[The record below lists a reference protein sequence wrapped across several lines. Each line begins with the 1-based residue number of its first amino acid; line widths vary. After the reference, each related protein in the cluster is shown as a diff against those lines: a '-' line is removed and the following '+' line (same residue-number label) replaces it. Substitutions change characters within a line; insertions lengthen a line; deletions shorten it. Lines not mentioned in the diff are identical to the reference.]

1 MDAMVEERRVRKLA
15 RGGRGKSPGGGSSP
29 RRLAR
34 AACLAWAVLLAAL
47 TVRLGAGALGPLL
60 ETWDLGDIEQ
70 AGQLTVYNAKA
81 LGGEYG
87 HPVELG
93 DCDGDG
99 HIDVIMAPMRAD
111 AGPIGEPAAERP
123 EAGEVYVYPGDGRL
137 EGVLDR
143 ASFGDSPPGL
153 TIWGARPG
161 DLLGTEVFT
170 FDVNGDEIEDLIMG
184 AQNYDGPDEDCSRV
198 NAGGVFVVFGRPGLL
213 DESSTLDLALAG
225 GETPPEG
232 VLTVVGAA
240 ANDRLGIWVE
250 AGDIDGDGLGDL
262 LLGADQAPSDSPLDT
277 RFQSGMVVV
286 IYGRSEFPPV
296 IDLATDAGTLPGVSR
311 ILGRDQS
318 DHFGSTLHSRDLN
331 GDGRDELIA
340 AAALNRLS
348 AGQPG
353 PACSGG
359 AAPIARAVAGGDGP
373 ANNRAGAGE
382 VFVFFGPAGGG
393 RLPPLIDLAA
403 PLPAG
408 VAGRVAVI
416 HGAASGDFCGEEI
429 TTGDFNGDG
438 FYDLVLG
445 ALTADSPLAVRDA
458 GMAHVIYW
466 HPGMEGVEIDL
477 SPSAPG
483 GIPAG
488 VDVSSMF
495 GVRQID
501 IFGDTLSAADFNNDG
516 LDDLAVAVP
525 HSAVSFK
532 SMAGLV
538 TIVLGREEP
547 WPPSWAPQGTLPAG
561 LTVAFIV
568 GADEGDLMSY
578 SMEARDYDGDGYGDL
593 FPNAMRGSGA
603 GNASVWAGEAYLVSG
618 YHLFGMELRITL
630 VTPPEGLFDRPTAVM
645 LTGSG
650 FTTDEDTRLFVGG
663 VEITERRVLDGG
675 RIEAT
680 IPPSAAL
687 GAADVRVETQHGS
700 FVLGDGFFFL
710 DPLAFIRSDS
720 NLDLALN
727 LTDALVTLNAL
738 FLGDGVLPCPDA
750 ADANDDGL
758 LDVSDPVY
766 GLNHLFLGGR
776 LPPAPFPSL
785 GRDPSADDLG
795 CR

>member
-1 MDAMVEERRVRKLA
+1 
-15 RGGRGKSPGGGSSP
+15 
-29 RRLAR
+29 
-34 AACLAWAVLLAAL
+34 
-47 TVRLGAGALGPLL
+47 
-60 ETWDLGDIEQ
+60 
-70 AGQLTVYNAKA
+70 
-81 LGGEYG
+81 
-87 HPVELG
+87 
-93 DCDGDG
+93 
-99 HIDVIMAPMRAD
+99 
-111 AGPIGEPAAERP
+111 
-123 EAGEVYVYPGDGRL
+123 
-137 EGVLDR
+137 
-143 ASFGDSPPGL
+143 
-153 TIWGARPG
+153 
-161 DLLGTEVFT
+161 
-170 FDVNGDEIEDLIMG
+170 
-184 AQNYDGPDEDCSRV
+184 
-198 NAGGVFVVFGRPGLL
+198 
-213 DESSTLDLALAG
+213 
-225 GETPPEG
+225 
-232 VLTVVGAA
+232 
-240 ANDRLGIWVE
+240 
-250 AGDIDGDGLGDL
+250 
-262 LLGADQAPSDSPLDT
+262 
-277 RFQSGMVVV
+277 
-286 IYGRSEFPPV
+286 
-296 IDLATDAGTLPGVSR
+296 
-311 ILGRDQS
+311 
-318 DHFGSTLHSRDLN
+318 
-331 GDGRDELIA
+331 
-340 AAALNRLS
+340 
-348 AGQPG
+348 
-353 PACSGG
+353 
-359 AAPIARAVAGGDGP
+359 
-373 ANNRAGAGE
+373 
-382 VFVFFGPAGGG
+382 
-393 RLPPLIDLAA
+393 
-403 PLPAG
+403 
-408 VAGRVAVI
+408 
-416 HGAASGDFCGEEI
+416 
-429 TTGDFNGDG
+429 
-438 FYDLVLG
+438 
-445 ALTADSPLAVRDA
+445 
-458 GMAHVIYW
+458 
-466 HPGMEGVEIDL
+466 
-477 SPSAPG
+477 
-483 GIPAG
+483 
-488 VDVSSMF
+488 MF